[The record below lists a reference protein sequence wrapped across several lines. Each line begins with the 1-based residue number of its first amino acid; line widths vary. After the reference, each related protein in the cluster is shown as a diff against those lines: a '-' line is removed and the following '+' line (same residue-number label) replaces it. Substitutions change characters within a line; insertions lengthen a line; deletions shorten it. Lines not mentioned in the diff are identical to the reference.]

1 MKKTGKRQLRGE
13 ALERRIEAVIRELAA
28 EAKRAGESF
37 TYNATKVAGQVPT
50 TRKTLRAHDDLVEK
64 VIADLDARRR
74 MVDGNATVEHLR
86 EQNARLKEQ
95 IEEREKT
102 ILALRS
108 HCANIYERLHA
119 NSIEAAHLIRPIVE
133 AESTNAGHCI
143 LCGGE
148 APTSSRQSN
157 VVPLKERK

>member
-13 ALERRIEAVIRELAA
+13 ALERRIEAVIREMAS

-37 TYNATKVAGQVPT
+37 TYNASKVAEQVPT
-50 TRKTLRAHDDLVEK
+50 TRKTLRAHDDLVER
-64 VIADLDARRR
+64 VITDLEARRR

-95 IEEREKT
+95 IEGRDKT
-102 ILALRS
+102 ISGLRS
-108 HCANIYERLHA
+108 HYADIFERLHA

-133 AESTNAGHCI
+133 AESSNAGHCL
-143 LCGGE
+143 LCGGKTT
-148 APTSSRQSN
+148 TSPHQSN
-157 VVPLKERK
+157 VLPLKERK

>member
-1 MKKTGKRQLRGE
+1 
-13 ALERRIEAVIRELAA
+13 
-28 EAKRAGESF
+28 
-37 TYNATKVAGQVPT
+37 
-50 TRKTLRAHDDLVEK
+50 
-64 VIADLDARRR
+64 

>member
-1 MKKTGKRQLRGE
+1 MKKTVKRQLRGE

-28 EAKRAGESF
+28 EAKRACEGF
-37 TYNATKVAGQVPT
+37 TYNASKVAEQVPT
-50 TRKTLRAHDDLVEK
+50 TRKTLRAHDDLVES
-64 VIADLDARRR
+64 VLADLDARRR

-86 EQNARLKEQ
+86 EHNARLKEQ

-102 ILALRS
+102 IIALRS

-133 AESTNAGHCI
+133 AGSANAGHCL
-143 LCGGE
+143 LCGKE
-148 APTSSRQSN
+148 ASTSSRQSN

>member
-13 ALERRIEAVIRELAA
+13 ALERRIEAVIRELAS

-37 TYNATKVAGQVPT
+37 TYNASKVAEQVPT
-50 TRKTLRAHDDLVEK
+50 TRKTLRAHDDLVES
-64 VIADLDARRR
+64 VLADLDARRR

-86 EQNARLKEQ
+86 EQNALLKER
-95 IEEREKT
+95 IEAREKT

-119 NSIEAAHLIRPIVE
+119 NSIEAAHLIRPIID
-133 AESTNAGHCI
+133 AESANAGHCL

-148 APTSSRQSN
+148 APTLSRQSN